1 MLEQSVSEAQTS
13 ESRVSNLQN
22 WISHVDEVLSEHLEN
37 DITLE
42 DLPHDFQVHFLSM
55 FFFIILILHRFFI
68 FNLINLKSLFFISD

>member
-1 MLEQSVSEAQTS
+1 MFFFQAKQRTQMLEQSVSEAQTS

-42 DLPHDFQVHFLSM
+42 DLPHDFQVVC
-55 FFFIILILHRFFI
+55 FFFFVACGFL
-68 FNLINLKSLFFISD
+68 

>member
-1 MLEQSVSEAQTS
+1 MFFFQAKQRTQMLEQSVSEAQTS

-42 DLPHDFQVHFLSM
+42 DLPHDFQVVC
-55 FFFIILILHRFFI
+55 FFFFCCMRFLIVLH
-68 FNLINLKSLFFISD
+68 LLL

>member
-42 DLPHDFQVHFLSM
+42 DLPHDFQVNFSHVCLFLS
-55 FFFIILILHRFFI
+55 F
-68 FNLINLKSLFFISD
+68 

>member
-42 DLPHDFQVHFLSM
+42 DLPHDFQVNF
-55 FFFIILILHRFFI
+55 
-68 FNLINLKSLFFISD
+68 

>member
-1 MLEQSVSEAQTS
+1 MKIFNDFCFQAKQRTQMLEQSVSEAQTS

-42 DLPHDFQVHFLSM
+42 DLPHDFQVHLSAC
-55 FFFIILILHRFFI
+55 FIYY
-68 FNLINLKSLFFISD
+68 FNFE

>member
-42 DLPHDFQVHFLSM
+42 DLPHDFQVNFSHVFCFYLFCTHF
-55 FFFIILILHRFFI
+55 
-68 FNLINLKSLFFISD
+68 N